1 MPSER
6 ESLVRRNF
14 EAYRDLTWFESLEP
28 KFREQEVGGKE
39 LQAFREAW
47 NEHAEMSDWAWW
59 QKEAASKP
67 SGRLEDEVMDIV
79 DRLDQLGCL
88 RWLEEKS
95 PGGSGQLSGSSGGSV
110 PPPGQR
116 QRYGDG
122 TMRPACA

>member
-28 KFREQEVGGKE
+28 KCREQEVGGEE

-47 NEHAEMSDWAWW
+47 NEHAEMSDWDWW

-67 SGRLEDEVMDIV
+67 SGRLEDEGMDIV

-88 RWLEEKS
+88 RWLEEKNCREAAGNYREALAEAS
-95 PGGSGQLSGSSGGSV
+95 
-110 PPPGQR
+110 R
-116 QRYGDG
+116 
-122 TMRPACA
+122 RPANDNDRGMER